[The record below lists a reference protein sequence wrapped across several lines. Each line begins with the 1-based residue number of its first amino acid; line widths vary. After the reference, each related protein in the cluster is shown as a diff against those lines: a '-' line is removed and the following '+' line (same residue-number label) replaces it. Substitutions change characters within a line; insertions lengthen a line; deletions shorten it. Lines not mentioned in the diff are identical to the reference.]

1 VAGDKRPSQAR
12 TNVERT
18 TPSSKMK
25 KKIWN
30 ESSVRALVKNV
41 TSGTTDNVELAQMM
55 GVTTH
60 QIYNKRKSLGLTK
73 DNKPLHDPVEA
84 PRAKQAWTM
93 EEDQIVMMMS
103 EEHKTDKEIA
113 EYIGRSVVSIENR
126 RNKLHREGLMSNLTL
141 VDKTKRN
148 ETLIKQDEPIQS
160 RTIQTPRTEV
170 SLLWGLV
177 KYTKR

>member
-1 VAGDKRPSQAR
+1 
-12 TNVERT
+12 
-18 TPSSKMK
+18 MK

-73 DNKPLHDPVEA
+73 DNKPLHDPVDTTRARA
-84 PRAKQAWTM
+84 PWTM
-93 EEDQIVMMMS
+93 EEDEIVKMMCD
-103 EEHKTDKEIA
+103 EGKRDKEIA
-113 EYIGRSVVSIENR
+113 EYIGRSVVAIENR
-126 RNKLHREGLMSNLTL
+126 RNKLHREGLMSSLTNVKNDSRL
-141 VDKTKRN
+141 FT
-148 ETLIKQDEPIQS
+148 KQDEPIQA